1 MTDCYYYNLI
11 ENKNPVNR
19 MGTEN
24 FDVSDWNKYNK
35 KLPFGQFP
43 NKNLVIDKKSS
54 YIHSNSDQLIPTENK
69 EGQVEYYLTKWLV
82 N

>member
-43 NKNLVIDKKSS
+43 NKNLVIDKK
-54 YIHSNSDQLIPTENK
+54 
-69 EGQVEYYLTKWLV
+69 
-82 N
+82 

>member
-11 ENKNPVNR
+11 ENENPVNR

-24 FDVSDWNKYNK
+24 YDVSDWNKYNK

-43 NKNLVIDKKSS
+43 NKNLVIDKK
-54 YIHSNSDQLIPTENK
+54 
-69 EGQVEYYLTKWLV
+69 
-82 N
+82 